1 MKKSL
6 YILFIL
12 FAVISCKK
20 TDFEPEG
27 PTDIRI
33 KNISDQKFTN
43 VKVKIKEEEQT
54 LGDIN
59 SQAYSE
65 YFRYEIAY
73 PLVEITATING
84 QVFTTGTVDPKI
96 PQVYIGQ
103 DRITYFVYISN
114 MNTKELKINDVIRE
128 EPLVLK

>member
-33 KNISDQKFTN
+33 KNISDQKFIN

-128 EPLVLK
+128 EPLILK